1 MDYQF
6 AKSIVHLES
15 SVVRDILKLTQ
26 GNEIISFAGGLPAE
40 EYFPVEAVKDA
51 YDRVLDSGTKAL
63 QYGLTEGFLPL
74 REKMCERMRVKKNM
88 HVEPDNMILT
98 TGSQQALDL
107 LARVY
112 LDEGDIV
119 LVEDP
124 TYLAALQSFRS
135 HGVTVVAVESDS
147 LGMNI
152 DDLHAKIKAHKPKL
166 VYVVPTFSNP
176 AGRVWS
182 TERRLGLLAACR
194 ANNVL
199 ILEDDPYG
207 EIKFDP
213 EADYPTILSL
223 DQHPHDSAVVYLGS
237 FSKTVAPG
245 LRTGWAMGDK
255 RVIQAMAKVKQA
267 SDLQS
272 SSIDQQALYQLFV
285 HFALDEHLAVT
296 CAQYK
301 KRMENMHDLFVAQ
314 NLSGFTI
321 NKPAGGMFF
330 WGELAEGMDAS
341 ELLKIAVQ
349 EGVAFVPGAPF
360 CAGAPMKNT
369 LRLNFTHNNE
379 ERTKLGVERFANAYQ
394 AYMTQVVK

>member
-1 MDYQF
+1 MEYQF

-26 GNEIISFAGGLPAE
+26 GSEVISFAGGLPAE
-40 EYFPVEAVKDA
+40 EYFPVAAVKDA
-51 YDRVLDSGTKAL
+51 YARVLDSGTKAL

-74 REKMCERMRVKKNM
+74 REKVCERMSVKKNM
-88 HVEPDNMILT
+88 HVEPENMILT

-112 LDEGDIV
+112 LDAGDVV

-135 HGVTVVAVESDS
+135 HGVTVVAVESDA

-152 DDLHAKIKAHKPKL
+152 DDLQAKIKAHKPKL

-207 EIKFDP
+207 EIKFDQ

-301 KRMENMHDLFVAQ
+301 KRMEYMHDLFAAQ
-314 NLSGFTI
+314 DLPGFSM

-330 WGELAEGMDAS
+330 WGELAAGMDAS
-341 ELLKIAVQ
+341 ELLKIAVK

-360 CAGAPMKNT
+360 CAGTPMKNT

-379 ERTKLGVERFANAYQ
+379 ERTKLGVERFATAYH
-394 AYMTQVVK
+394 AYMTQVVR

>member
-51 YDRVLDSGTKAL
+51 YARVLDSGTKAL

-152 DDLHAKIKAHKPKL
+152 DDLHAKIKTHKPKL

-314 NLSGFTI
+314 NLLGFTI